1 LAFLTFQGIKM
12 QVLVTGG
19 AGYIGSHTVLSLLE
33 NNYEVI
39 VYDNLA
45 NSSIESISRVEKLTA
60 KKVEF
65 VEGNICDKDKLSQV
79 FKQYQIDAVIHFAA
93 LKAVGESAQIPLSY
107 YQNNVH
113 GTVCLLE
120 VMQQHKVNNFI
131 FSSSATVYGE
141 ENDVPYVE
149 SMKLGT
155 PSSPYGASKVMVERV
170 LADLAASDNAF
181 RGVSLRYFNPIGAH
195 ESGNIGEDPKGIPNN
210 LLPYVAQVAVGKRD
224 KLCIFGDDY
233 PTKDGTCERDYLHVM
248 DLAQGHVAAL
258 DWLNRHIEFTGVE
271 AFNLGTGNGTSV
283 FAIVKTFELAINK
296 KIKFEVSPRRA
307 GDLSAFWAN
316 ANKANQQLNW
326 QASRTLEQMMED
338 TWRWQS
344 NNPNGYLV

>member
-1 LAFLTFQGIKM
+1 M

-33 NNYEVI
+33 NNYDVI

-45 NSSIESISRVEKLTA
+45 NSSIESIDRVEKLA
-60 KKVEF
+60 GKKVKF
-65 VEGNICDKDKLSQV
+65 IEGDICDKEQLSQV
-79 FKQYQIDAVIHFAA
+79 FKQSNIDAVIHFAA
-93 LKAVGESAQIPLSY
+93 LKAVGESADIPLSY

-113 GTVCLLE
+113 GTVCILE
-120 VMQQHKVNNFI
+120 VMQQHKVHNFI

-149 SMKLGT
+149 TMKLGT

-170 LADLAASDNAF
+170 LADLALSDTNF

-195 ESGNIGEDPKGIPNN
+195 ESGLIGEDPKGIPNN

-224 KLCIFGDDY
+224 KLSIFGDDY
-233 PTKDGTCERDYLHVM
+233 PTKDGSCERDYLHVM

-258 DWLNRHIEFTGVE
+258 DWLNRNSDFSGVE
-271 AFNLGTGNGTSV
+271 AFNLGTGNGVSV
-283 FAIVKTFELAINK
+283 FSIVEAFEKACDKEIP
-296 KIKFEVSPRRA
+296 FEVSPRRA
-307 GDLSAFWAN
+307 GDLPAFWAN
-316 ANKANQQLNW
+316 ASKANKALNW
-326 QASRTLEQMMED
+326 QADRSLEQMMID

-344 NNPNGYLV
+344 NNPDGYLV